1 MNKYKKGHKLDE
13 QRHRRLLKEK
23 IHCRPEATEGN
34 LFLFFCHY
42 DVGQTGQS
50 GHGTNKPVPGPPG
63 PRGQRGPSGSPGR
76 QGPQGPKGNK
86 GQDGAGITGVKYV
99 RWGKTKCPSGAQLVY
114 EGENCLLCFRILLY
128 C

>member
-1 MNKYKKGHKLDE
+1 MVLTSRFQVPQVLGDSKVLVGH
-13 QRHRRLLKEK
+13 Q
-23 IHCRPEATEGN
+23 
-34 LFLFFCHY
+34 
-42 DVGQTGQS
+42 
-50 GHGTNKPVPGPPG
+50 
-63 PRGQRGPSGSPGR
+63 R

-99 RWGKTKCPSGAQLVY
+99 RWGKTKCSSGAQLVY